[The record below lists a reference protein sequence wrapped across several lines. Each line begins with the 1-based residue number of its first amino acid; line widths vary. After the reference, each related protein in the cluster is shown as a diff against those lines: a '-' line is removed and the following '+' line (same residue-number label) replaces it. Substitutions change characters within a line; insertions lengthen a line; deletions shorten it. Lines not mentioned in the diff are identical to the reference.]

1 MRITM
6 VLSKV
11 GWLACG
17 LHLAVVASEIPVAKD
32 VSARTDAPTPKDT
45 IPLERLQQL
54 ASKEASASY
63 SPERVISPPMP
74 IAIRQEHPAG
84 PSYQEGLSY
93 TFLIHSM
100 KFAGIA
106 RTDNGRLVLVAS
118 GWLKDPFREERG
130 VFIMHS
136 DDEAQSWRQPRIIHW
151 GLERPEPV
159 YIGDKKVLLIPRDDA
174 GFISFSEDGG
184 QSWDEKIPF
193 PRLPNGSNRQTY
205 RHGTLLVEGQ
215 TITGVFYV
223 QGERREGWTAYSLL
237 RRSRDGG
244 RTWGDELWL
253 PPEWLTS
260 EGAITRARDGAL
272 VVALRTTQ
280 AKGLPSHSDH
290 WRRITTARSMDEGKT
305 WTDRQVHFQYGK
317 VHSKLLTLNNGDILL
332 TYAARMGELD
342 GEMYHGIEAVLSR
355 DNGKTW
361 DWDHRFI
368 LFRWA
373 MHQSMHSPQSI
384 ELPDGRILTLFGYH
398 YDARW
403 NEGPLGA
410 PGYPLGITSAV
421 LWSPYPEDE

>member
-1 MRITM
+1 M

-11 GWLACG
+11 GLLACS
-17 LHLAVVASEIPVAKD
+17 LALMAAEIPVAKD
-32 VSARTDAPTPKDT
+32 VSAGTDAPTPKDT

-74 IAIRQEHPAG
+74 IAIRQEHPDG

-100 KFAGIA
+100 KFAGIT
-106 RTDNGRLVLVAS
+106 RLDNGRLVLVAS
-118 GWLKDPFREERG
+118 GWLKDPLREERG
-130 VFIMHS
+130 VFIMQS
-136 DDEAQSWRQPRIIHW
+136 DDEAQSWSQPRIIHW
-151 GLERPEPV
+151 GPERPEPV
-159 YIGDKKVLLIPRDDA
+159 SMGEQKVLLIPRDDP
-174 GFISFSEDGG
+174 GFISSSEDGG
-184 QSWDEKIPF
+184 QSWGEKIPF
-193 PRLPNGSNRQTY
+193 PRLPDGSNRETY

-215 TITGVFYV
+215 TLTGVFYV
-223 QGERREGWTAYSLL
+223 QGEHREGWTAHSLL

-253 PPEWLTS
+253 PSEWLTS
-260 EGAITRARDGAL
+260 EGAITRARDRAL
-272 VVALRTTQ
+272 VVALRTAQ

-290 WRRITTARSMDEGKT
+290 WRRITTARSMDEGRT
-305 WTDRQVHFQYGK
+305 WTHRQVHFRYGK
-317 VHSKLLTLNNGDILL
+317 VHSKLLTLDNGDILL

-361 DWDHRFI
+361 DWDRRFI

-384 ELPDGRILTLFGYH
+384 ELADGRILTLLGYH

-421 LWSPYPEDE
+421 LWSPYPEEEKRP